1 LHIDA
6 AKNPWEREFA
16 AFGASKF
23 EWFVFA
29 AVCTKKQ
36 RLNRLI
42 NREETMKAL
51 LKLSTLA
58 AVVAL
63 GGVFAAPVT
72 QAADMNVTI
81 VAGHPPV
88 FRWVKH
94 LSQTFI
100 PAVNAALEGS
110 GTTITWSE
118 QYGGALAK
126 VGDELE
132 AIEEG
137 LAEIGLVSS
146 LFDPAKLSVQNVT
159 YFTPFVHTDAAL
171 VAAWMDQLQETNADM
186 KASWAENGLE
196 YLGGAIGIDDYLL
209 MTTFPVNSIADMEG
223 RKIGAPGPAVN
234 WLKGTGAV
242 GVSGNLTTYYNE
254 IKTGVYDGVI
264 VFASAALPGK
274 LHEVAPYITKIGFG
288 AQYAGGIAANKDW
301 YDGLPANV
309 QKALKDAAI
318 ADRVAYH
325 ADLDASVSKFLGIMQ
340 SQGATV
346 TEVSP
351 EMRAEWA
358 GGMDNVA
365 KLWAA
370 QLDSEGKAGTAVLKS
385 YMDTMRAAGA
395 TPVRN
400 WDQE

>member
-1 LHIDA
+1 MKTGLVKGALA
-6 AKNPWEREFA
+6 AA
-16 AFGASKF
+16 ILSSSTAFGT
-23 EWFVFA
+23 FA
-29 AVCTKKQ
+29 FA
-36 RLNRLI
+36 
-42 NREETMKAL
+42 EEVNA
-51 LKLSTLA
+51 
-58 AVVAL
+58 
-63 GGVFAAPVT
+63 
-72 QAADMNVTI
+72 TI

-94 LSQTFI
+94 ASQTFI

-118 QYGGALAK
+118 QYGGSLAK

-132 AIEEG
+132 AVEEG
-137 LAEIGLVSS
+137 LAEIGLGSS

-159 YFTPFVHTDAAL
+159 YFTPFVSSDSTL
-171 VAAWMDQLQETNADM
+171 VASWMDELQQTNADM
-186 KASWAENGLE
+186 KASWAVNGLE

-209 MTTFPVNSIADMEG
+209 MTNFPINSIADLDG
-223 RKIGAPGPAVN
+223 KKIGAPGPAVN

-264 VFASAALPGK
+264 VFASAAVPGK
-274 LHEVAPYITKIGFG
+274 LYEVAPHITKVGFG
-288 AQYAGGIAANKDW
+288 AQYAGGFAANKDW

-309 QKALKDAAI
+309 QTALKEAAT
-318 ADRVAYH
+318 VNSQAYQQ
-325 ADLDASVSKFLGIMQ
+325 DLDATVAKFLGIMEA
-340 SQGATV
+340 QGATV
-346 TEVSP
+346 NEVDQAFR
-351 EMRAEWA
+351 EQWA
-358 GGMDNVA
+358 AGMDNVA
-365 KLWAA
+365 KDWADR
-370 QLDSEGKAGTAVLKS
+370 LDSEGVGGTAVLKA

>member
-1 LHIDA
+1 MKTFFKTA
-6 AKNPWEREFA
+6 VM
-16 AFGASKF
+16 ASALSLSGLTATA
-23 EWFVFA
+23 VFA
-29 AVCTKKQ
+29 DT
-36 RLNRLI
+36 I
-42 NREETMKAL
+42 NA
-51 LKLSTLA
+51 
-58 AVVAL
+58 
-63 GGVFAAPVT
+63 
-72 QAADMNVTI
+72 TI

-94 LSQTFI
+94 ASNTFI
-100 PAVNAALEGS
+100 PAVNMALEGT
-110 GTTITWSE
+110 GHTINWSE
-118 QYGGALAK
+118 QYGGSLAK
-126 VGDELE
+126 VGEELE
-132 AIEEG
+132 TVEEG

-146 LFDPAKLSVQNVT
+146 LFDPAKLAPQNVT
-159 YFTPFVHTDAAL
+159 YFTPFVVSNSSL
-171 VAAWMDQLQETNADM
+171 VSDWMDKLQTTNPDMQAAWDA
-186 KASWAENGLE
+186 NGLE

-209 MTTFPVNSIADMEG
+209 MTNFPVTSIADLDG
-223 RKIGAPGPAVN
+223 HKIGAPGPAVN

-301 YDGLPANV
+301 FVGLDPQV
-309 QKALKDAAI
+309 QQALRNAAKADQ
-318 ADRVAYH
+318 VAYN
-325 ADLDASVSKFLGIMQ
+325 ADLDASVAKFLGIMQ

-346 TEVSP
+346 TEVDDAF
-351 EMRAEWA
+351 RQEWA
-358 GGMDNVA
+358 AGMDNVA
-365 KLWAA
+365 KLWAEK
-370 QLDSEGKAGTAVLKS
+370 LDAAGVNGSGVLKD

>member
-1 LHIDA
+1 M
-6 AKNPWEREFA
+6 NRFA
-16 AFGASKF
+16 RSVA
-23 EWFVFA
+23 
-29 AVCTKKQ
+29 
-36 RLNRLI
+36 
-42 NREETMKAL
+42 
-51 LKLSTLA
+51 LA
-58 AVVAL
+58 AMAL
-63 GGVFAAPVT
+63 GGVMAAPLAMAEEMT
-72 QAADMNVTI
+72 VTI

-94 LSQTFI
+94 VSQTFI
-100 PAVNAALEGS
+100 PAVDAALEG
-110 GTTITWSE
+110 TDHKITWSE
-118 QYGGALAK
+118 QYGGSLAK

-132 AIEEG
+132 AVEEG

-159 YFTPFVHTDAAL
+159 YFTPFVSSDSTA
-171 VAAWMDQLQETNADM
+171 VSSWMDKLQDSNADM

-196 YLGGAIGIDDYLL
+196 YLGGGIGIDDYLL
-209 MTTFPVNSIADMEG
+209 MTTFPVNSIADLDG

-274 LHEVAPYITKIGFG
+274 LHEVAPHITKIGFG

-301 YDGLPANV
+301 YDGLPAEV
-309 QKALKDAAI
+309 QAALKAAAAADAA
-318 ADRVAYH
+318 AYQQ
-325 ADLDASVSKFLGIMQ
+325 DLDASVEKFLGIMQ
-340 SQGATV
+340 EQGATV
-346 TEVSP
+346 TEVDQAFR
-351 EMRAEWA
+351 EEWA
-358 GGMDNVA
+358 NGMDNVA
-365 KLWAA
+365 KLWAE
-370 QLDSEGKAGTAVLKS
+370 QLDSEGKAGTAVLKA

>member
-1 LHIDA
+1 
-6 AKNPWEREFA
+6 
-16 AFGASKF
+16 
-23 EWFVFA
+23 
-29 AVCTKKQ
+29 
-36 RLNRLI
+36 
-42 NREETMKAL
+42 MKTL
-51 LKLSTLA
+51 LKFSALA
-58 AVVAL
+58 ASIAL
-63 GGVFAAPVT
+63 GGVFVAPASF
-72 QAADMNVTI
+72 AADLTATM

-94 LSQTFI
+94 ASQTFI

-132 AIEEG
+132 AVEEG

-209 MTTFPVNSIADMEG
+209 MTKFPVNSIADMEG
-223 RKIGAPGPAVN
+223 KKIGAPGPAVN

-288 AQYAGGIAANKDW
+288 AQYAGGLAANKDW
-301 YDGLPANV
+301 YDSLPANV
-309 QKALKDAAI
+309 QKALKDAAV
-318 ADRVAYH
+318 ADRIAYH
-325 ADLDASVSKFLGIMQ
+325 ADLDASVAKFLGIMQ

-346 TEVSP
+346 TEVSQ
-351 EMRAEWA
+351 EMRAQWA
-358 GGMDNVA
+358 AGMDNVA
-365 KLWAA
+365 KVWAA
-370 QLDSEGKAGTAVLKS
+370 KLDSEGKAGSAVLKS

>member
-1 LHIDA
+1 MKHYLIA
-6 AKNPWEREFA
+6 AA
-16 AFGASKF
+16 I
-23 EWFVFA
+23 
-29 AVCTKKQ
+29 AVTTGLSSTQ
-36 RLNRLI
+36 TWAEDI
-42 NREETMKAL
+42 NA
-51 LKLSTLA
+51 
-58 AVVAL
+58 
-63 GGVFAAPVT
+63 
-72 QAADMNVTI
+72 TI

-94 LSQTFI
+94 ASTTFI

-118 QYGGALAK
+118 QYAGSLAK

-132 AIEEG
+132 AVEEG

-146 LFDPAKLSVQNVT
+146 LFDPAKLAVQNVT
-159 YFTPFVHTDAAL
+159 YFTPFVQTEATL
-171 VAAWMDQLQETNADM
+171 VAEWMDELQITNEAM
-186 KASWAENGLE
+186 KASWADNGLE

-209 MTTFPVNSIADMEG
+209 MTTFPVNSIADLEG

-274 LHEVAPYITKIGFG
+274 LHEVAPYITKVGFG
-288 AQYAGGIAANKDW
+288 AQYAGGFAANKDW
-301 YDGLPANV
+301 FDGLPPVV
-309 QKALKDAAI
+309 QTALKEAAI
-318 ADRVAYH
+318 ADRIAYH
-325 ADLDASVSKFLGIMQ
+325 QDLDASVAKFLEIMQ

-346 TEVSP
+346 TEVDQAF
-351 EMRAEWA
+351 RDQWA
-358 GGMDNVA
+358 AGMDNVA
-365 KLWAA
+365 KLWAEK
-370 QLDSEGKAGTAVLKS
+370 LDAGGMDGSGVLS
-385 YMDTMRAAGA
+385 TYMDTMRAAGA